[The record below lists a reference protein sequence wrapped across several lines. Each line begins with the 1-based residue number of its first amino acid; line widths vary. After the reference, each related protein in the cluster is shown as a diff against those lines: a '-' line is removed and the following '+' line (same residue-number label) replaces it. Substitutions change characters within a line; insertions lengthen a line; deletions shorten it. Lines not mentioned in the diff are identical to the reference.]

1 MLTKEQ
7 AAKLMEAANKAGW
20 QMKPAAELK
29 EKVLTGALRSY
40 ASGVRREDVLAVY
53 DTTVFG
59 GGKAG
64 FLLTAEALYNDVFPL
79 FHKKDGATT
88 RLPLE
93 GLKSIRAVPGNKY
106 DHTVRYQDGS
116 SVTIYVYDG
125 DRDGLR
131 ALLNA
136 AIKLEQ
142 ADAPQPAEPE
152 PAPAPEQPQAAQTDE
167 KERLLAEYQARLEEL
182 ARATKAAEEAKA
194 AAEARAAAAEAK
206 AKAEA
211 EAKAK
216 AEAEAKA
223 KAEAEAKAKA
233 KAEAEAKAKAEAEA
247 EAKARAEAEAK
258 ARVEAEAKARAEAE
272 AKAKAAAEAKA
283 KVEAEAKAAA
293 PADKPENE
301 AQNAYDEAM
310 ERYHAKDYDGAFTL
324 FEKAAR
330 LGDADA
336 QYNLGVCYNNGI
348 GVTEDKAKAADW
360 WEQAARQGHAVAQ

>member
-142 ADAPQPAEPE
+142 PAVPQPAEPE

-211 EAKAK
+211 EAKA
-216 AEAEAKA
+216 
-223 KAEAEAKAKA
+223 
-233 KAEAEAKAKAEAEA
+233 
-247 EAKARAEAEAK
+247 RAEAEAK

-272 AKAKAAAEAKA
+272 AKAAAEAKA
-283 KVEAEAKAAA
+283 KQPA

-336 QYNLGVCYNNGI
+336 QCNLGVCYNNGI

-360 WEQAARQGHAVAQ
+360 WGQAARQGHAVAQCNLGVCYANG